1 MGLPHGDAAL
11 VQAGADAIISGDPR
25 LLLPG
30 MHST

>member
-25 LLLPG
+25 LLVPG

>member
-1 MGLPHGDAAL
+1 MGLPRGAAL
-11 VQAGADAIISGDPR
+11 VEAGADAIISGDPR